1 MVSHF
6 YYLFLSPRICWSLPR
21 KLAVEHFTRANGII
35 WAETNN
41 VKIFPFAVNILGVE
55 ASEASIISR
64 FSGGFM
70 AGLLLLLLSIVFW
83 RLCKKKGKGIYFCF
97 FAVTL
102 GFSFT
107 GFTESIFEGFL
118 LKYHRSTIETII
130 LSLFVV
136 ALPIILSLHHSQS
149 KSRSI

>member
-1 MVSHF
+1 MSYFAIPF
-6 YYLFLSPRICWSLPR
+6 YWLAIFITYFYLHEFAGHYLANWLSSISP
-21 KLAVEHFTRANGII
+21 EQMEII

-130 LSLFVV
+130 LFIPFPLTRGRGRF
-136 ALPIILSLHHSQS
+136 L
-149 KSRSI
+149 